1 MKKHLN
7 NFYMTQGEKNI
18 ELAREHMGALMQI
31 KKRFEREK
39 PLAGIRIG
47 MALHIT
53 KETANLVETLIAG
66 GAEVAIAG
74 CNPLS
79 TQDDVAQ
86 ALRDNGVK
94 AYGYKG
100 ETAEEYYKFLNQVLD
115 LRPNI
120 TIDDGCDLITEIHT
134 KRTDLLDDIIGGC
147 EETTTGIVRLNAME
161 KDGALRVPIIAV
173 NDNKTKHLM
182 DNYYGTGQSTIDGI
196 IRATNILFSGKTV
209 VVAGYGSCGKGV
221 SMRSK
226 GLGANVIVTEVDAF
240 SALQAKM
247 DGFRVMKM
255 EDAASIGDIFITVTG
270 NKHVIRLEHV
280 MSMKNGAILAN
291 SGHFDIEID
300 VASISAASSSKTLVR
315 PFMRRYEF
323 DNGHSVYILAEGR
336 LINLSAAEGHP
347 SEVMSMSFC
356 GQALAC
362 EYLVKNR
369 GKLDA
374 RVHMLPP
381 ELDDSIAKLQLD
393 VMDVKIDELTE
404 EQVEYL
410 NSWQEGT

>member
-1 MKKHLN
+1 MEDKVA
-7 NFYMTQGEKNI
+7 QGKNNI
-18 ELAREHMGALMQI
+18 ELAQNNMGALMKI
-31 KKRFEREK
+31 KDRFKREK
-39 PLAGIRIG
+39 PLAGLRIG

-66 GAEVAIAG
+66 GAEVAVAG

-79 TQDDVAQ
+79 TQDDVAE
-86 ALRDNGVK
+86 ALRAKGIK

-100 ETAEEYYKFLNQVLD
+100 ETSEEYYGFLNQVLD
-115 LRPNI
+115 IKPNI

-134 KRTDLLDDIIGGC
+134 KRTDLLADMIGGC
-147 EETTTGIVRLNAME
+147 EETTTGIVRLKAME
-161 KDGALRVPIIAV
+161 KDGALKAPIIAV

-221 SMRSK
+221 SMRAK
-226 GLGANVIVTEVDAF
+226 GLGANVIVTEVDSF
-240 SALQAKM
+240 PALQAQM

-255 EDAASIGDIFITVTG
+255 EEAASLGDIFVTVTG
-270 NKHVIRLEHV
+270 NKHVIRYEHV
-280 MSMKNGAILAN
+280 EQMKEGAILAN
-291 SGHFDIEID
+291 SGHFDVEID
-300 VASISAASSSKTLVR
+300 VAGIGAACVKKTRVR
-315 PFMRRYEF
+315 PFMERYTF
-323 DNGHSVYILAEGR
+323 DSGRSVYILAEGR

-369 GKLDA
+369 NTLKAG
-374 RVHMLPP
+374 VHMLPS
-381 ELDDSIAKLQLD
+381 ELDDSIAKLQLE
-393 VMDVKIDELTE
+393 VMGVKIDELTP
-404 EQVEYL
+404 EQIEYL
-410 NSWQEGT
+410 GSWQEGTT